1 MKQFFDFFPVL
12 LFFIAY
18 TMSKDFMLATKVLM
32 GASLVQIAGYWVWKR
47 KVEKLHLVTFAIVIV
62 MGGLTLFLDDPIFV
76 VWKPSI
82 VNWTLAS
89 VLLVSLV
96 FGKNLVRKAALA
108 FLKQAPHL
116 SLDLPE
122 SKWAPICVT
131 WILYFVALG
140 VINLYVYFQFGEDF
154 WVTFKL
160 VGFTVINLV
169 FFVAQ
174 FLYLSRYI
182 EEVEPEN
189 KQESQS

>member
-12 LFFIAY
+12 LFFLAY
-18 TMSKDFMLATKVLM
+18 TTSKDFMLATKVLM
-32 GASLVQIAGYWVWKR
+32 AASLVQIVGYWLWKR
-47 KVEKLHLVTFAIVIV
+47 TVEKLHLATFAVVIV

-82 VNWTLAS
+82 VNWTIAT
-89 VLLVSLV
+89 VLLISLLV
-96 FGKNLVRKAALA
+96 GKNLVRKAALG

-116 SLDLPE
+116 NLEMPE
-122 SKWAPICVT
+122 NKWVPICIS
-131 WILYFVALG
+131 WIVYFVALG

-160 VGFTVINLV
+160 VGFTIINLV
-169 FFVAQ
+169 FFIAQ
-174 FLYLSRYI
+174 FFYLSRYI
-182 EEVEPEN
+182 EEVDPEN